1 MIIVFGS
8 INIDLVFNVAKLPS
22 VGETVLCPGYFKA
35 AGGKGLNQAVA
46 AARARPD
53 ATLPVYMVGCAGN
66 DEFGDIALNELK
78 ETGVEIRNVLRGPDP
93 TACAAVAV
101 DKNGEN
107 QIIVG
112 SGANSTLNAEAL
124 PDSLLKTN
132 SVLVLQMEVPIDANC
147 KVIRRAKQKGARVIL
162 NLAPAAPFPEELIS
176 CLDLLIVN
184 EIEAS
189 MMANHNNLDTTSSRA
204 AAKAIATKYS
214 ITTIVSLGAE
224 GACAFNSNNEWQ
236 IGALPITPIDTV
248 GAGDSFVGN
257 LAVGMAL
264 NKPLPEILHRASVG
278 AGLSCLT
285 EGAAPSMPNST
296 TIEKQMGDLLPARKI
311 SR

>member
-8 INIDLVFNVAKLPS
+8 INVDLVFNVAKLPTM
-22 VGETVLCPGYFKA
+22 GATVLCPGYFKA

-46 AARARPD
+46 AARGRPN
-53 ATLPVYMVGCAGN
+53 AQLPVYMVGNTGN

-78 ETGVEIRNVLRGPDP
+78 TAGVKIAHVVRGPDP

-101 DKNGEN
+101 DENGEN

-112 SGANSTLNAEAL
+112 SGANTTLSAENL
-124 PDSLLKTN
+124 PDSLLTKDT
-132 SVLVLQMEVPIDANC
+132 VLVLQMEVPVESNC
-147 KVIRRAKQKGARVIL
+147 KVIRRAKKKGARVIL

-176 CLDLLIVN
+176 SLDLLIIN
-184 EIEAS
+184 EIEAN

-204 AAKAIATKYS
+204 AAKAIATEYS

-224 GACAFNSNNEWQ
+224 GASAFDSNNEWQ

-257 LAVGMAL
+257 LAIGMAL
-264 NKPLPEILHRASVG
+264 DKQLPEMLHRASVG

-285 EGAAPSMPNST
+285 EGAAPSMPNSA

-311 SR
+311 SG